1 VTREIAQMSR
11 RDAGFMDTLKAVAS
25 SFFGVRGGR
34 AHRQDMSRLN
44 PVHVIVVGILLA
56 AAFVV
61 TLLLVVNAVVG

>member
-1 VTREIAQMSR
+1 MAETAGMTR
-11 RDAGFMDTLKAVAS
+11 RDAGFLDTVKAVAS

-34 AHRQDMSRLN
+34 AHRQDMARLN
-44 PVHVIVVGILLA
+44 PALVIIVGILLA